1 MVEIDWDDRF
11 KKRILNL
18 DGSAYV
24 VRVRAARRSS
34 ESIYRELC
42 RLRLYEAVVMETN
55 IHARGCATTSK
66 FVQKSNFTKLL
77 VQIRDGTTVPLVIP
91 FPRDASHLLP

>member
-18 DGSAYV
+18 DGTPYIAKVSICHT
-24 VRVRAARRSS
+24 SQ
-34 ESIYRELC
+34 SIYRELC
-42 RLRLYEAVVMETN
+42 RLRLYEAVVLETN

-91 FPRDASHLLP
+91 FPRDATHLLP